1 MSTPAPQGRGPLPE
15 RAADTTAEQPW
26 PVRLLSM
33 KIGEYV
39 EKMSTLWV
47 EGQVV
52 QLNRRPGART
62 AYLTL
67 RDPDVDM
74 SLSVSIHVNALDAMP
89 GPLGEGA
96 RVVLQAKPAF
106 WTQRGSLMLDARQI
120 RPVGVGELLARLE
133 YLKRHLAQEGLFDRD
148 RKRPLPFLPRRV
160 GLVCG
165 RASAAERDVVENARR
180 RWPATRFE
188 IRQVAVQG
196 ATAVAEV
203 TAALAELDAHPEVD
217 VIVIARGGGGV
228 EDLLPFSN
236 ETLVRAVAAART
248 PVVSAIG
255 HDVDTPLL
263 DLVADHRA
271 STPTDAAKAV
281 VPDAVAERAAVCRR
295 RATAPGAR
303 SPVGCTTSAAGSSS
317 CAAGP
322 VLTDKG
328 AFVRSQRDVVE
339 ALRDRARR
347 RVESQL
353 HRARDHTAHLRAQV
367 RTLSPQSTLDRGYA
381 IVQQADGSVVSDPA
395 ELEVGELLRVRVARG
410 DFAARPCRRRVAP
423 RLPAMAKKADPADP
437 GTTDVDRDRRERRRR
452 GDVLRAG
459 PRRARRHR
467 RPARERPGRP
477 RGEHGAVAAG
487 RGARRPLRHLARP
500 RRGADHRRATDRH
513 PAPASGRDRLEVRRR
528 TAPSPRSSPCP

>member
-1 MSTPAPQGRGPLPE
+1 MSTPAAAARGPLPE
-15 RAADTTAEQPW
+15 RAVDTTAEHPW
-26 PVRLLSM
+26 PVRLLAL
-33 KIGEYV
+33 KISEYV
-39 EKMSTLWV
+39 EKMSVLWV

-52 QLNRRPGART
+52 QLTRRPGART

-96 RVVLQAKPAF
+96 RVVLQAKPVF
-106 WTQRGSLMLDARQI
+106 WTQRGSLVLDARQI

-165 RASAAERDVVENARR
+165 RASAAERDVVENALR

-196 ATAVAEV
+196 TNAVQEV
-203 TAALAELDAHPEVD
+203 TAALVELDAHPEVD
-217 VIVIARGGGGV
+217 VVVIARGGGSV

-236 ETLVRAVAAART
+236 ETLVRAVAAAST

-255 HDVDTPLL
+255 HDVDVPLL

-281 VPDAVAERAAVCRR
+281 VPDAAAEHALVDAAVSRGRRAVIGRVQHERR
-295 RATAPGAR
+295 RLVELRTR
-303 SPVGCTTSAAGSSS
+303 
-317 CAAGP
+317 P
-322 VLTDKG
+322 VLSDKG
-328 AFVRSQRDVVE
+328 AYLRGQRAVVQ

-347 RVESQL
+347 RLEGQL
-353 HRARDHTAHLRAQV
+353 HRARDHTAHLQAQV

-381 IVQQADGSVVSDPA
+381 VVQEPEGSVVRDPA
-395 ELEVGELLRVRVARG
+395 ALEVGQLLHVRVARG
-410 DFAARPCRRRVAP
+410 DFGVRTV
-423 RLPAMAKKADPADP
+423 
-437 GTTDVDRDRRERRRR
+437 GVDDE
-452 GDVLRAG
+452 
-459 PRRARRHR
+459 
-467 RPARERPGRP
+467 
-477 RGEHGAVAAG
+477 
-487 RGARRPLRHLARP
+487 
-500 RRGADHRRATDRH
+500 
-513 PAPASGRDRLEVRRR
+513 
-528 TAPSPRSSPCP
+528 